1 MKKDAQKISIL
12 IPIYS
17 DKVEAGFPSPAENY
31 IEKQLDI
38 REYLIKNP
46 EATFLVRASGE
57 SMTNIGIF
65 SGDILIVDRSL
76 VVKNNSIIVVSIDG
90 ELTVK
95 RLVRKNKES
104 YLYLKSENSEYPDIK
119 LNPENNIRVWGVV
132 TYSIHHT
139 S

>member
-57 SMTNIGIF
+57 SMTDIGIF

-76 VVKNNSIIVVSIDG
+76 VAKNNSIIVVSIDG

-104 YLYLKSENSEYPDIK
+104 YSYLKSENSEYPDIK
-119 LNPENNIRVWGVV
+119 LNSENNIMVWGVV